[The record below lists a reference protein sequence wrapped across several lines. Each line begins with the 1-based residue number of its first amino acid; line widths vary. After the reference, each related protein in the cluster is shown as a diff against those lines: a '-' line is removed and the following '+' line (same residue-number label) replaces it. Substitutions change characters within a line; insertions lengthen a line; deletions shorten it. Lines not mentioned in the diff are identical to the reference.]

1 MHIPFL
7 HNGLYVLWI
16 LWRPSIK
23 WHLKNSSCC
32 QVLKCYTCLFCHF
45 SLGLAVLGKG
55 NGLAIQ
61 CKNLSVICDGN
72 KCRKSVGRGERLNH
86 IPLAPCSPGTHYL
99 SNIYEA
105 LCIVYIRVMPR
116 SSSSGQGPPLCEA
129 AVSAQIPGIQ
139 NHYKRQGQ

>member
-1 MHIPFL
+1 MIPEEQQL
-7 HNGLYVLWI
+7 LPSAEVLYM
-16 LWRPSIK
+16 S
-23 WHLKNSSCC
+23 
-32 QVLKCYTCLFCHF
+32 FCHF

-72 KCRKSVGRGERLNH
+72 KCRKSVEWGDRLNH

>member
-1 MHIPFL
+1 MTPEEQQSL
-7 HNGLYVLWI
+7 PSAEVLYM
-16 LWRPSIK
+16 S
-23 WHLKNSSCC
+23 
-32 QVLKCYTCLFCHF
+32 FCHF

-99 SNIYEA
+99 SNIYES
-105 LCIVYIRVMPR
+105 LYIVYIRVMPR
-116 SSSSGQGPPLCEA
+116 SSSSGQGPPLCEVLCTGSSVCSDSRDTEPLQKA
-129 AVSAQIPGIQ
+129 RAITERDV
-139 NHYKRQGQ
+139 